1 MKILFILLACLTC
14 STGVLAQG
22 IATAIQTTMRILA
35 TQPDGSVSVG
45 SGVVLP
51 GERVAT
57 ACHVVEGATEIK
69 VSYKYVASP
78 ATLARQDRA
87 RDLCVLAAPGLAAP
101 AAKLARSTDLSIG
114 DRLLAFSGAYGN
126 DVRLMIGEVSA
137 VHPMDG
143 GAVIETSVPFVVGDS
158 GGGLFNN
165 EGELIGLLAF
175 ISSTAGERRYAI
187 PVEWLDADIEAA
199 KKMPFWK
206 GDASRLPAFLR
217 P

>member
-1 MKILFILLACLTC
+1 MKILIALVASLAC
-14 STGVLAQG
+14 STAAFAQG

-51 GERVAT
+51 GDRVAT

-87 RDLCVLAAPGLAAP
+87 RDLCVLAAPGLTAP
-101 AAKLARSTDLSIG
+101 AAKLARSTDLKTG
-114 DRLLAFSGAYGN
+114 ERLLAFSGAYGN
-126 DVRLMIGEVSA
+126 DVRLMIGEVNA
-137 VHPMDG
+137 LHPMDG

-165 EGELIGLLAF
+165 DGELIGLLAF
-175 ISSTAGERRYAI
+175 ISSTPGEKRYAI
-187 PVEWLDADIEAA
+187 PVEWLDADIDAA
-199 KKMPFWK
+199 KRAPFWK
-206 GDASRLPAFLR
+206 GDAARLPAFLQ

>member
-1 MKILFILLACLTC
+1 MKILIVLLTCLTC
-14 STGVLAQG
+14 STGVFAQG
-22 IATAIQTTMRILA
+22 IATAIQTTMRVLA

-57 ACHVVEGATEIK
+57 ACHVVEGATEIE
-69 VSYKYVASP
+69 VSYRYVASP

-87 RDLCVLAAPGLAAP
+87 RDVCVLGAPGLAAP
-101 AAKLARSTDLSIG
+101 AAKLARSTDLKAG

-126 DVRLMIGEVSA
+126 DVRLMIGEVNA

-165 EGELIGLLAF
+165 DGELIGLLAF
-175 ISSTAGERRYAI
+175 ISSTPGEKRYAI
-187 PVEWLDADIEAA
+187 PVEWLEADIDAG
-199 KKMPFWK
+199 KSLPFWK
-206 GDASRLPAFLR
+206 GDAARLPAFLR